1 MSLNKGEGTVSF
13 NFALKFKT
21 RMYMYIKITSNT
33 YFSVLKK
40 KKMENESAAL
50 AHNEIKI

>member
-40 KKMENESAAL
+40 KNGK
-50 AHNEIKI
+50 